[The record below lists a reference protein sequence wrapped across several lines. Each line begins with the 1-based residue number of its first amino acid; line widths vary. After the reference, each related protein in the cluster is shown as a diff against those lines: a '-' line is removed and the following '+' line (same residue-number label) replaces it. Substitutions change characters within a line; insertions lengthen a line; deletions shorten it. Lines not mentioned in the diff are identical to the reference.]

1 MKLEELQVYNLSMEI
16 GERIWSIVK
25 KWNYFEKDT
34 IEKQLVRAIDSVSAN
49 ISEGYGR
56 YHYKESKLFY
66 YYSRGSLYESKTW
79 LLKAYNRKLLTEND
93 YNDFTEEINSLGIK
107 LNNFINSIG
116 KKHNQ
121 LQLITRTK

>member
-1 MKLEELQVYNLSMEI
+1 MEI